1 MSPMKPRLS
10 ETGGR
15 KSCGNG
21 KEWKEK
27 GQRHEWVKRELK
39 IPNSGKIHHFRRK
52 HSFFFLFSFF
62 TFVLKFRMKAS
73 CFSTNFSHAVVVMKE
88 NGMLIFICFFDNF
101 LYNMKEATV
110 DQKIMKN

>member
-1 MSPMKPRLS
+1 
-10 ETGGR
+10 
-15 KSCGNG
+15 
-21 KEWKEK
+21 
-27 GQRHEWVKRELK
+27 
-39 IPNSGKIHHFRRK
+39 
-52 HSFFFLFSFF
+52 
-62 TFVLKFRMKAS
+62 MKAS